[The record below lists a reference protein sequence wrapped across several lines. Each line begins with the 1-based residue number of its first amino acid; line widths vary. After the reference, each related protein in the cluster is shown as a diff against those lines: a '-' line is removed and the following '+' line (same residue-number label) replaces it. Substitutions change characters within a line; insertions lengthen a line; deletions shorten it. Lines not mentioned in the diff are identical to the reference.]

1 MADYYS
7 SAFVFALVGLLGSFQ
22 ACFSQN
28 TPVSAKNYISWDD
41 FKINFKDLGSNS
53 GNAYD
58 FSHVIVVDKNGGG
71 NFSTVQ
77 GAIDMVPEHN
87 TQRVKI
93 YILPGTYR
101 KPNEEFSSFHFLLFY
116 FVSENANVDKNQY
129 GIALGTYNSA
139 SVTVESDYFCATRI
153 TFENSAVPVR
163 RGQGNQAVALRIAGD
178 KAMFYKARFLGKQDT
193 LLDESGTHFFYKCF
207 IQGRVDFVFGR
218 ARSLYKECHLNSI
231 AKRSGAIAA
240 HHRDSPD
247 ETGFSFVNC
256 VITGR
261 GRIYL
266 GRAWGT
272 YSRIIYSYCNISDI
286 IIPKGWSDWD
296 EPSRHKTVE
305 FGEYHC
311 QGKGADQRRRV
322 SWSKNFTSGEIR
334 PFLGTKYINEEQW
347 LRM

>member
-77 GAIDMVPEHN
+77 
-87 TQRVKI
+87 
-93 YILPGTYR
+93 
-101 KPNEEFSSFHFLLFY
+101 
-116 FVSENANVDKNQY
+116 DKNQY

>member
-1 MADYYS
+1 MYA
-7 SAFVFALVGLLGSFQ
+7 
-22 ACFSQN
+22 
-28 TPVSAKNYISWDD
+28 IR
-41 FKINFKDLGSNS
+41 
-53 GNAYD
+53 
-58 FSHVIVVDKNGGG
+58 HVIVVDTNGGG

-101 KPNEEFSSFHFLLFY
+101 EKIYIPITKPYILFIGQMNHT
-116 FVSENANVDKNQY
+116 SRTILTWHDLASDKNQY

-178 KAMFYKARFLGKQDT
+178 KAMFYKVRFLGKQDT

-247 ETGFSFVNC
+247 DLSNVFIHFPVG
-256 VITGR
+256 
-261 GRIYL
+261 
-266 GRAWGT
+266 
-272 YSRIIYSYCNISDI
+272 
-286 IIPKGWSDWD
+286 K
-296 EPSRHKTVE
+296 
-305 FGEYHC
+305 
-311 QGKGADQRRRV
+311 QG
-322 SWSKNFTSGEIR
+322 
-334 PFLGTKYINEEQW
+334 
-347 LRM
+347 